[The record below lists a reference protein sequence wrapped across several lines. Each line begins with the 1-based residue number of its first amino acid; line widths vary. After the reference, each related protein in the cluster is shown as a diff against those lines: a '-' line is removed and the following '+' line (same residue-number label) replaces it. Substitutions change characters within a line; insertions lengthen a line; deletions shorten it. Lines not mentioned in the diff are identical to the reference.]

1 MPLADHLREL
11 RSRVGRS
18 VLAIVAGGVLGLVFY
33 QTIFGWLTRPFN
45 EAVVPLAEERGLDAK
60 VIFDGIADPF
70 TVPFKVALF
79 TGLVVAA
86 PVWIYQLW
94 AFVTP
99 GLYRNERRWTTTVL
113 LTSVPLFAAGV
124 ALGYAIL
131 PVGLNVI
138 LNFTPGE
145 VSNYVSF
152 SGYLNFV
159 LRLLLVFGLA
169 FLLPVFV
176 VLLNAVG
183 VLSGDRLGRSARWII
198 MGIFVFAAVATP
210 TGDPVTMSLLA
221 GPMCLL
227 FALSY
232 AVCKLNDRRRARSG
246 SEPDYGALDD
256 DEASEIEPV
265 ADEAHDDVTSA
276 LDEEPGVVT
285 DGSGRRTDDVT

>member
-11 RSRVGRS
+11 RGRVGRAAIA
-18 VLAIVAGGVLGLVFY
+18 VLAGAVLGLVFY

-99 GLYRNERRWTTTVL
+99 GLYRNERKWATTVL

-124 ALGYAIL
+124 VLGYLIL

-138 LNFTPGE
+138 LDFTPGE

-152 SGYLNFV
+152 SGYLSFV

-183 VLSGDRLGRSARWII
+183 VLSGERLGRSARWIV
-198 MGIFVFAAVATP
+198 MGIFLFAALATP

-221 GPMCLL
+221 LPMCAL
-227 FALSY
+227 FAASY
-232 AVCKLNDRRRARSG
+232 VICRLNDRRRARTS

-256 DEASEIEPV
+256 DEASEIEPPAQQDAEPKATRSPERRV
-265 ADEAHDDVTSA
+265 EDVT
-276 LDEEPGVVT
+276 
-285 DGSGRRTDDVT
+285 